1 MDERDGEPQIGDAEA
16 ITDDGGEDLLELL
29 VRNTPPPERL
39 DGIVIGA
46 LAGIDASGSPRVSFP
61 GCPGATPVPARSLI
75 ELDRSAEGRE
85 VALMFEAGDPRR
97 PIVLGL
103 IQDPPAIEIAPMEA
117 PAETPFAPPATSPHA
132 EIDGERVTLTAEKEI
147 VLRCGRASITLTRAG
162 KILIRGAYLSSRSS
176 GVNRIKGG
184 SVQIN

>member
-1 MDERDGEPQIGDAEA
+1 MDQPDGEPRSGDGAA
-16 ITDDGGEDLLELL
+16 IEDDSGEDLLEFL
-29 VRNTPPPERL
+29 VRNTPPARL

-46 LAGIDASGSPRVSFP
+46 LAGIDASGTPRVGFP
-61 GCPGATPVPARSLI
+61 GCPGGTPVPARSLI
-75 ELDRSAEGRE
+75 ELDPAEEGRE
-85 VALMFEAGDPRR
+85 VALMFEAGDPGR

-103 IQDPPAIEIAPMEA
+103 IQDPAAIEIAPVEA
-117 PAETPFAPPATSPHA
+117 LGETPAPDA
-132 EIDGERVTLTAEKEI
+132 EIDGETVTLTAEKEI

-162 KILIRGAYLSSRSS
+162 KILIRGTYLSSRSS

>member
-1 MDERDGEPQIGDAEA
+1 MDQPDGEPRSGDAAA
-16 ITDDGGEDLLELL
+16 IEDDGGEDLLELL
-29 VRNTPPPERL
+29 VRNTPPARL

-46 LAGIDASGSPRVSFP
+46 LAGIDASGTPRVGFP
-61 GCPGATPVPARSLI
+61 GCPGGTPVPARSLI
-75 ELDRSAEGRE
+75 ELDPAEEGRE
-85 VALMFEAGDPRR
+85 VALMFEAGDPGR

-103 IQDPPAIEIAPMEA
+103 IQDPTAIEIAPIEA
-117 PAETPFAPPATSPHA
+117 PAEDPAPAPDA
-132 EIDGERVTLTAEKEI
+132 EIDGETVTLTAEKEI